1 MPFLRVLN
9 FFLGFSFLFIASSSG
24 FFLAKESSYALLE
37 AKEHLSSWVYV
48 LQKSAHAHTNLFGL
62 LHVAF
67 GVSLTSSSLSFRFK
81 FFQTLGFFS
90 GSLAMSVLLFTRSY
104 LSSHSSLSSL
114 LSMVSAF
121 FLACSLLAL
130 ATHTFGLLK
139 KLISHS

>member
-1 MPFLRVLN
+1 MRLLRVLN

-24 FFLAKESSYALLE
+24 FFLAQESSYALLE
-37 AKEHLSSWVYV
+37 AKENLSSWIYV

-67 GVSLTSSSLSFRFK
+67 GASLTSSALSFRLK
-81 FFQTLGFFS
+81 LFQTVGFFL

-104 LSSHSSLSSL
+104 LSSNSNFSTL
-114 LSMVSAF
+114 LSFISAF
-121 FLACSLLAL
+121 FLAFSLLAL

-139 KLISHS
+139 KMISLF